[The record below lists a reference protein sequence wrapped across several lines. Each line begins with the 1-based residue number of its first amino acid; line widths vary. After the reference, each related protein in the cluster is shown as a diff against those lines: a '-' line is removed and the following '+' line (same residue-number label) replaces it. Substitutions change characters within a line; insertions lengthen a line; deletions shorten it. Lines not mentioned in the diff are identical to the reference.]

1 MNCQAQLYGNR
12 PPAGVLFKEPI
23 DLLGSYATPSNG
35 RIFVVRGDGT
45 SVLNYDDQY
54 TNQMSGSTPVYK
66 SIAQAL
72 GLCVA
77 NRGDTV
83 MVFSYHTENITTATD
98 WVIPAGT
105 RILGIGWGNTRPVV
119 TLTAAAS
126 MVTMTA
132 GSLISNIKFACDGT
146 AATTVT
152 KAFDMTGEGAS
163 LIGCEFHLGTSN
175 TQKCATLVA
184 VQAANCRFISNKAY
198 ADTQATALTNV
209 IVLGAAA
216 TGADDFVC
224 IANYMVGA
232 MSAATTGLI
241 ANINST
247 ATSNRVLIQENFL
260 FNWKADSS
268 ACISLAGN
276 QVTTG
281 LIVENTFRVM
291 NNASGQGI
299 VFSGTGVDVSQDNN
313 RIIND
318 VNETAKQNQGT
329 VSA

>member
-1 MNCQAQLYGNR
+1 MNAQAQLYGNR

-54 TNQMSGSTPVYK
+54 TNQMPGSTPVYA
-66 SIAQAL
+66 SIAQAHAL
-72 GLCVA
+72 TVA
-77 NRGDTV
+77 DRGDTIMV
-83 MVFSYHTENITTATD
+83 MGKHTENLATTLTLN
-98 WVIPAGT
+98 AGV

-119 TLTAAAS
+119 TLTAAGS
-126 MVTMTA
+126 QVIMA
-132 GSLISNIKFACDGT
+132 GAGCIISNIKFVCDGT

-175 TQKCATLVA
+175 TQKCATLLS

-241 ANINST
+241 ANIAST
-247 ATSNRVLIQENFL
+247 ATSNRVLIQDNFL
-260 FNWKADSS
+260 FNWKSDSS
-268 ACISLAGN
+268 ACISFAGN

-281 LIVENTFRVM
+281 AIVENTLRVM
-291 NNASGQGI
+291 NNASVQGI
-299 VFSGTGVDVSQDNN
+299 VVSGTGVDVSMDNN
-313 RIIND
+313 RIVND